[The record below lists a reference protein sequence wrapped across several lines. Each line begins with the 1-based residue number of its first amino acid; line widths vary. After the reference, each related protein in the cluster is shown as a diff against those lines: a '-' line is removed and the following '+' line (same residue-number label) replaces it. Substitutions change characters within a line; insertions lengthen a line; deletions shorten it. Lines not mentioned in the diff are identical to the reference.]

1 MDRLAA
7 ERQDEAVCKY
17 CLPAKMNELFNEWR
31 ILFRSYNKVFCG
43 KIVRDAWTYYK
54 MRII

>member
-17 CLPAKMNELFNEWR
+17 CLPAMMNQLFDEWR